1 MNTLLCAITIV
12 LLSSCSTTH
21 NHRYYNDD
29 LIIQDHRIV
38 NHDYIDY
45 GDYMQIIVKHRPH
58 LTKQEKQRI
67 KNWCRRHYGH
77 HKKQLR
83 FKFVIA
89 G

>member
-1 MNTLLCAITIV
+1 MYIILFVMSLT
-12 LLSSCSTTH
+12 LLSSCSTTTQH
-21 NHRYYNDD
+21 HRNQS
-29 LIIQDHRIV
+29 IIHSHRIV
-38 NHDYIDY
+38 QHDYIDY